1 MMVVKL
7 YIYYDNCTVH
17 ILTINKCIERRE
29 RPTAFIFAVVAGRR
43 LIASGWQ
50 RGDVAFFF
58 DALSFS
64 IIAFC
69 RLSFTLV
76 SFCFI

>member
-7 YIYYDNCTVH
+7 YIYYGNCTVH

-29 RPTAFIFAVVAGRR
+29 RPTAFVFIVTGRR